1 MDNRIDKRTFNR
13 FGHRVVVETDIELKE
28 QYPYYCH
35 SCDENM
41 FEFETTLERGVYD
54 E

>member
-1 MDNRIDKRTFNR
+1 MDKRKCNHCGR
-13 FGHRVVVETDIELKE
+13 RVVVETDIELKE

-41 FEFETTLERGVYD
+41 FEFETSLDREAVNN